1 MVKPFEYLGKLF
13 VFSLILI
20 LLYIKRKVKF
30 QLFESFDNNT
40 GELYNNEK
48 VSLIM
53 NKECINHLKY
63 YFEIK
68 FDKYWILDRNKRQDP
83 VFSSNYCLRVL
94 KYANEKRI
102 G

>member
-68 FDKYWILDRNKRQDP
+68 FDKLNSD
-83 VFSSNYCLRVL
+83 
-94 KYANEKRI
+94 I
-102 G
+102 GFLIETKDKTQFFLVITVSEY